1 MKTNKLKKE
10 ISNHINVLLGKV
22 KPTDLKRWVLAE
34 ERQPVDEG
42 YYIILRGDSNPHFIH
57 NCKPG
62 VHFWYADKK
71 EWSSE
76 TTYWMEDVQTE
87 NKESKCES

>member
-1 MKTNKLKKE
+1 MKTDKLREE
-10 ISNHINVLLGKV
+10 IANHVDVLLGKV
-22 KPTDLKRWVLAE
+22 KPTELNRWVLTK

-57 NCKPG
+57 TCKPA

-76 TTYWMEDVQTE
+76 TKYWLETV
-87 NKESKCES
+87 KS